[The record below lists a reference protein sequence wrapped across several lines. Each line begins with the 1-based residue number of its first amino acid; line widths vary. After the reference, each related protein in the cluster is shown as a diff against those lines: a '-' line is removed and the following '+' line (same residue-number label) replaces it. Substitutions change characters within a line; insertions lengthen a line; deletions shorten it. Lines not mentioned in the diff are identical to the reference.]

1 MRADW
6 PELELRPVRPV
17 DRDRVLE
24 MAGDGVTPDVFDRW
38 VADPGGQFEA
48 GEVDGVVV
56 AVHRLRPMALGVV
69 LYQGLLTAPERRRQG
84 IGREMLRRALDAGR
98 DTGFREMR
106 LVTGDPATAALVE
119 QAGFRLLVRCDTYS
133 APRVE
138 GVDQPRLGS
147 PDEADRLARA
157 ASATAAAYGGVLVG
171 EGAPEHV
178 DADLIRRRAEEGLVR
193 VGPSER
199 ALALLTDEGPDSLWV
214 GFVAGEG
221 AALEELLFGLRVEA
235 DARSLRDVR
244 IRVPQSYPSSERL
257 EAAGYQRE
265 NADRPLA
272 GYVRPLT

>member
-1 MRADW
+1 MSADW
-6 PELELRPVRPV
+6 PELELRPVRPI

-24 MAGDGVTPDVFDRW
+24 MAGDGVAPDVFDRW

-56 AVHRLRPMALGVV
+56 AVHRLRPMGPGVV
-69 LYQGLLTAPERRRQG
+69 LYEGLLTATERRRQG
-84 IGREMLRRALDAGR
+84 IGREMLRRALDSGR

-147 PDEADRLARA
+147 PDEADRLA
-157 ASATAAAYGGVLVG
+157 TAAAVSGGVLVG

-178 DADLIRRRAEEGLVR
+178 DADLIRRRAAEGLVR
-193 VGPSER
+193 VGPSGR

-244 IRVPQSYPSSERL
+244 VRVPQPHPSSERL

-265 NADRPLA
+265 DVDRPLA